1 MTITAAAAAPPAAI
15 QDALAA
21 AAALAAAQSSRE
33 SAITAA
39 LGFLTHF
46 PTARDAWEAAERG
59 RAGVSVALILQRR
72 YSTAAEVAA
81 SLRRAAGIDS
91 PMTGLPAARTHSIID
106 SR

>member
-1 MTITAAAAAPPAAI
+1 MTIAAAAPPAAI

-72 YSTAAEVAA
+72 YSTAAEVAV